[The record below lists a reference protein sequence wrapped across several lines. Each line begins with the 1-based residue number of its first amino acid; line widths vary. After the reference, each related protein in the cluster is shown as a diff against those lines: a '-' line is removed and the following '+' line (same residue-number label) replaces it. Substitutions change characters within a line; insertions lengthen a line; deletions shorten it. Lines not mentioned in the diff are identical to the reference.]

1 MEVKDAE
8 LHPDCSPYEPAST
21 FFHLR
26 KGGST
31 SLTLPEGH
39 CAHGAALANDS
50 DIAREAQF
58 VLLDRTGE
66 VTLEANNDA
75 TVLILSNAP
84 IDEPVHSSFIINTT
98 DGIRQGM
105 IDFQSGRFGA
115 ISALNHK
122 PRECVLMRRRKN
134 YKPQES

>member
-1 MEVKDAE
+1 V
-8 LHPDCSPYEPAST
+8 
-21 FFHLR
+21 LR
-26 KGGST
+26 
-31 SLTLPEGH
+31 
-39 CAHGAALANDS
+39 GAALANDS

-122 PRECVLMRRRKN
+122 PRECVLMRRRKELQTTGVLDETLTARYRARN
-134 YKPQES
+134 APKPSAAAHRV